1 MWVRGGLGQIGL
13 SKEWQIWQ
21 RYMLV
26 SVISRWCKGAKTGSA
41 GIETRVSVFI
51 QLTRSVQIV
60 SNEKRLPM
68 VVMLANW
75 TLRKGMGF
83 WQRSCL
89 YWVTCY

>member
-51 QLTRSVQIV
+51 QLTRSVHIV
-60 SNEKRLPM
+60 SNKTRLLM
-68 VVMLANW
+68 VVMLATW
-75 TLRKGMGF
+75 TSREGMGF

-89 YWVTCY
+89 DWVTCY